1 MALKITLRPNE
12 RMIISGAVVTNG
24 SAKCSLAIENNVPLL
39 REKEILKE
47 DEADSPGR
55 RIYFIVQFMYI
66 DEENL
71 ATYHNAYWKLVDEFL
86 LAAPS
91 ALGLIDLISEH
102 ILAGRYYQAL
112 KLTKK
117 LIYYEQEVLKKCIPN
132 Q

>member
-12 RMIISGAVVTNG
+12 KIIISGAVVTNG
-24 SAKCSLAIENNVPLL
+24 STKCSLAIENNIQLL

-55 RIYFIVQFMYI
+55 RIYFIIQFMYI

-71 ATYHNAYWKLVDEFL
+71 ATYHNAYWQLVNEFL
-86 LAAPS
+86 SAAPS
-91 ALGLIDLISEH
+91 ALSIIDLISEH